1 LDAQGGTLERAL
13 WTALRT
19 LEEKVSLARKM
30 RMDAL
35 NRGGER
41 LAERYAHTE
50 EESAH
55 AADVLRG
62 YLLSDSVG
70 EQAHADRSS

>member
-1 LDAQGGTLERAL
+1 M
-13 WTALRT
+13 
-19 LEEKVSLARKM
+19 SLARKM